1 MRGDGGF
8 GRSPWYA
15 LFYTE
20 TPDQKE
26 RSGGTMNQFLKHEGV
41 RKYPSI
47 SKLPTGGMYQTVKGD
62 DTVERFL

>member
-1 MRGDGGF
+1 
-8 GRSPWYA
+8 
-15 LFYTE
+15 
-20 TPDQKE
+20 
-26 RSGGTMNQFLKHEGV
+26 MNQFLKHEGV